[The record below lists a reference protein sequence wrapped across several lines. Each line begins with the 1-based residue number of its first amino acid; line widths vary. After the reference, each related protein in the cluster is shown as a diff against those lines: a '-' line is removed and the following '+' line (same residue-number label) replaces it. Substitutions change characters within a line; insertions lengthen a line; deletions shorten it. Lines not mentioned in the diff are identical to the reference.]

1 MKTRETVV
9 RRFKFFYRGNDRI
22 IEVGRGEAI
31 ETSAGVW
38 NVFAPSNSIQGG
50 ESFGGCRIVEF
61 VEVRTETLTSHPESL
76 ILALRIPN
84 FYEPYVSTGSSRRT
98 MPAAE
103 WDATNGE
110 AEPVTMPVAAE

>member
-1 MKTRETVV
+1 MTESS
-9 RRFKFFYRGNDRI
+9 
-22 IEVGRGEAI
+22 EVGRGESI

-38 NVFAPSNSIQGG
+38 NVFAPSNSVQGG

-76 ILALRIPN
+76 ISALRIPN

-103 WDATNGE
+103 WDAKNGE
-110 AEPVTMPVAAE
+110 AEPVPMPVAAE